1 MVSGGVLFNFDGI
14 ALEDASIYG
23 LIVQALQYC
32 CIIQLELT
40 FLVSKLC
47 QFMSVP
53 TDQHWQ
59 AINWVLRY
67 LKGTIHHCLF
77 FHKSGSLDLVS
88 YFDTVYGGYPD
99 DRHNVGAYCVFLEDN
114 LVSWQS
120 TKQRVISWAYVES
133 EYRGLASVAFEFI

>member
-14 ALEDASIYG
+14 ALEDASVYG

-53 TDQHWQ
+53 TDQH
-59 AINWVLRY
+59 
-67 LKGTIHHCLF
+67 
-77 FHKSGSLDLVS
+77 
-88 YFDTVYGGYPD
+88 
-99 DRHNVGAYCVFLEDN
+99 
-114 LVSWQS
+114 
-120 TKQRVISWAYVES
+120 
-133 EYRGLASVAFEFI
+133 